1 MRKTQFGTLAAAGMA
16 LAALSCGGPQEPSP
30 GTFDAQPVLVTDRLE
45 YTAVPLG
52 PPGPYRQWEFT
63 LQATLTNPSS
73 RPLYVN
79 RCTPD
84 SAEPTYG
91 VVSVPADAGESAYN
105 VRLGVLR
112 TRPSHRR
119 GTGQD
124 ARRPAGAAR
133 AERLEQR
140 RRRAHWR
147 AERTR
152 PAGLHRLGLPRVQSV
167 PNRTGERGLE
177 RVRHRDASMMA
188 ARIRASPACASG

>member
-91 VVSVPADAGESAYN
+91 VASVPADAGESAYN
-105 VRLGVLR
+105 VGWACFGHDRPIVVGPGRTRVDRLVLRAPNGWSSGGGEPIGVL
-112 TRPSHRR
+112 S
-119 GTGQD
+119 G
-124 ARRPAGAAR
+124 
-133 AERLEQR
+133 
-140 RRRAHWR
+140 
-147 AERTR
+147 
-152 PAGLHRLGLPRVQSV
+152 RVQLVYIVS
-167 PNRTGERGLE
+167 GCRGFNPCPIGP
-177 RVRHRDASMMA
+177 VSAVSNAFDIAT
-188 ARIRASPACASG
+188 PQ